1 MKFYFFFSNLRMCLL
16 ENINFLKHI
25 LPFLLNEFWNFMR
38 KLFGFFA
45 LLFNSIDEYILNDG
59 FKIAKAVYLFLYA
72 MDVVVHM
79 HLSDTFE
86 LVWEDFDDI
95 ASDWSEIPLSNGD
108 FLLICFFV
116 ESIQSGLQLQGFFE
130 GIQEIVHFIT
140 IIENDFMAIVD
151 IAVELFQFIHVF
163 GFELKHFLN
172 DWILFAIS
180 FLILQGDELVV
191 DCLYFFPV

>member
-1 MKFYFFFSNLRMCLL
+1 
-16 ENINFLKHI
+16 
-25 LPFLLNEFWNFMR
+25 MR

-45 LLFNSIDEYILNDG
+45 LLFSFIDEYILNNG

-72 MDVVVHM
+72 MDVVVHK

-86 LVWEDFDDI
+86 LTREDFDDI
-95 ASDWSEIPLSNGD
+95 ASDLSEIPLSNGD

-140 IIENDFMAIVD
+140 IIENNFMVIVD

-172 DWILFAIS
+172 D
-180 FLILQGDELVV
+180 
-191 DCLYFFPV
+191 